1 MNAAAATAAA
11 SIASIVFSLLV
22 LRTLL
27 RCSTA
32 TFDWMPHL
40 RCSSP
45 NFYLFSIIDYRVGW
59 RLSLVIHQATKKV
72 ELMDGRVFRDTITLM
87 GEQENGVRRENLAWT
102 RKDGGKRRRLEKWTR
117 SVLPSGVAVA
127 NAAPPPP

>member
-1 MNAAAATAAA
+1 MSEFSTLSGIWMNAAAAAATAAA

-27 RCSTA
+27 SCSTA

-45 NFYLFSIIDYRVGW
+45 NFYLFSIIDYSVGW
-59 RLSLVIHQATKKV
+59 WLSLVIHQATKKV
-72 ELMDGRVFRDTITLM
+72 ELMDGCC
-87 GEQENGVRRENLAWT
+87 AT
-102 RKDGGKRRRLEKWTR
+102 R
-117 SVLPSGVAVA
+117 
-127 NAAPPPP
+127 